1 MTGQRLTR
9 QRRALLA
16 ELGALPGFISAQALH
31 ARLAEQGQAISLATV
46 YRNLQWLTGQGLL
59 DVINHDGGEATY
71 RACHQA
77 VHHHHVVCR
86 SCGAAV
92 EVEAQAVEAWA
103 EQVANAAGFSEV
115 QHTVEITGLCPTCAT
130 VRRE

>member
-1 MTGQRLTR
+1 MTAQRLTR
-9 QRRALLA
+9 QRRALLE

-31 ARLAEQGQAISLATV
+31 ARLSDQGQAISLATV
-46 YRNLQWLTGQGLL
+46 YRNLQWLTDQGLL
-59 DVINHDGGEATY
+59 DVINHDGGGATY

-77 VHHHHVVCR
+77 THHHHVVCR

-103 EQVANAAGFSEV
+103 EQVAQAAGFREI

-130 VRRE
+130 GR